1 MIRFAA
7 ALVLGLSVL
16 VLDGSAA
23 QAQPIGAAGAAASPA
38 AGGASEAPV
47 EVPMVDAAAQVMAP
61 AQYGVGMR
69 GRWIS
74 VPSWLLDLFTRE
86 NVPLSSY
93 GVGLE
98 FFRRGKSF
106 DLLMGLTYQ
115 AMSPADGN
123 WLGKNNPSAVDTDFL
138 QFRGLGLVG
147 LDAAFIL
154 HTDFNEFFGIHYGGG
169 IGVGVV
175 TGRLLRT
182 SAGSQGCVNDP
193 GNEAACHP
201 VVEGCSRGPC
211 TEAQLKGTEGG
222 IDTPGSPSRFEERQV
237 PAIIP
242 IVNAVAGLDFRIPGL
257 SGLEAKIEAGFYAI
271 NFFVGAGVAY
281 RL

>member
-1 MIRFAA
+1 MIRLAV

-16 VLDGSAA
+16 GLDGSAA
-23 QAQPIGAAGAAASPA
+23 HAQPIGAAGAASPP

-61 AQYGVGMR
+61 ARYGVGVR

-93 GVGLE
+93 AAGLE

-123 WLGKNNPSAVDTDFL
+123 WLGKNNPAAVDTDFL

-154 HTDFNEFFGIHYGGG
+154 HTDFNEFFGVHYGGG

-201 VVEGCSRGPC
+201 VIEGCARGPC